1 MSSEVSRV
9 LGVDVSKGWLDL
21 ASTVDGEV
29 QRLANDAEGIA
40 AVLQCTQQLD
50 TQRITIEAS
59 GGWQTPLVAALVHA
73 GLPVVV
79 VNPRQVREFAR
90 ATGRLAKTDRI
101 DAQVLCAFTLAVQP
115 PLRELKDEQAEALS
129 ALLARRQQL
138 LGMRTAEKN
147 RLTLTV
153 RGPVRKNIKAHIQ
166 WLDRHLRDTDREIQ
180 QLIEA
185 SPVWQTKENLLT
197 SAPGIGNTTARA
209 LIGQLPELGRLSHKQ
224 IAALAGLAPFN
235 RDSGTLRGQRMLWGG
250 RHEVRT
256 AMYMATIS
264 AIRAN
269 PSIRGFY
276 QRLKANGKPSKVAI
290 AACMRK
296 LLVILNA
303 MLRDQKSWSHVCST

>member
-1 MSSEVSRV
+1 MNVEVSRV
-9 LGVDVSKGWLDL
+9 LGVDVSKRWLDV
-21 ASTVDGEV
+21 ASAVDGEV
-29 QRLANDAEGIA
+29 QRIANDAEGIA
-40 AVLQCTQQLD
+40 AVLQCAQQLD
-50 TQRITIEAS
+50 AQRITIEAS

-101 DAQVLCAFTLAVQP
+101 DAQVLCAFTLTLQP

-147 RLTLTV
+147 RLTLAV
-153 RGPVRKNIKAHIQ
+153 RGPVRKNLKAHIQ
-166 WLDRHLRDTDREIQ
+166 WLDRHLRDTDREIK

-185 SPVWQTKENLLT
+185 SPVWQAKENLLT

-235 RDSGTLRGQRMLWGG
+235 RDSGTLRGRRMLWAG

-269 PSIRGFY
+269 PPIRGFY

-296 LLVILNA
+296 LLVMLNA
-303 MLRDQKSWSHVCST
+303 MLRDQQSWSHACSA

>member
-1 MSSEVSRV
+1 MSDEIKRV
-9 LGVDVSKGWLDL
+9 LGVDVCKAWLDV
-21 ASTVDGEV
+21 ASASDGEV
-29 QRLANDAEGIA
+29 LRFSNDAEGIETVVKRA
-40 AVLQCTQQLD
+40 QQLQV
-50 TQRITIEAS
+50 QRITVEAS
-59 GGWQTPLVAALVHA
+59 GGWQTPLVVALMQT
-73 GLPVVV
+73 GLPVIV

-101 DAQVLCAFTLAVQP
+101 DARILCAFTLAVQP
-115 PLRELKDEQAEALS
+115 PLRPLQDEQAAALS

-138 LGMRTAEKN
+138 IGMRTAEKN
-147 RLTLTV
+147 RLALGV
-153 RGPVRKNIKAHIQ
+153 HGPVRKNLKAHIQ
-166 WLDRHLRDTDREIQ
+166 WLDRHLRDTDRDIR

-185 SPVWQTKENLLT
+185 SPVWQAKENLLT
-197 SAPGIGNTTARA
+197 TAPGIGNTTARA

-224 IAALAGLAPFN
+224 IAALAGVAPFN
-235 RDSGTLRGQRMLWGG
+235 RDSGSLRGKRMIWGG

-269 PSIRGFY
+269 PPIRGFY

-303 MLRDQKSWSHVCST
+303 MLRDQKSWGHACST

>member
-1 MSSEVSRV
+1 
-9 LGVDVSKGWLDL
+9 
-21 ASTVDGEV
+21 
-29 QRLANDAEGIA
+29 
-40 AVLQCTQQLD
+40 
-50 TQRITIEAS
+50 
-59 GGWQTPLVAALVHA
+59 
-73 GLPVVV
+73 
-79 VNPRQVREFAR
+79 
-90 ATGRLAKTDRI
+90 
-101 DAQVLCAFTLAVQP
+101 VLCAFTLAVQP

-129 ALLARRQQL
+129 ALLSRRQQL

-166 WLDRHLRDTDREIQ
+166 WLDRHLRDTDREIK

-185 SPVWQTKENLLT
+185 SPVWQAKENLLT

-235 RDSGTLRGQRMLWGG
+235 RDSGTLRGRRMLWAG

-269 PSIRGFY
+269 PPIRGFY

-296 LLVILNA
+296 LLVMLNA
-303 MLRDQKSWSHVCST
+303 MLRDQKSWSHACRT

>member
-9 LGVDVSKGWLDL
+9 LGVDVSKMWLDV
-21 ASTVDGEV
+21 ASTLDGDV
-29 QRLANDAEGIA
+29 QRLSNDAEGIEVVRQRA
-40 AVLQCTQQLD
+40 QQFEV
-50 TQRITIEAS
+50 QRITVEAS
-59 GGWQTPLVAALVHA
+59 GGWQTQLVAALVHA

-115 PLRELKDEQAEALS
+115 PLRELKDQQAEALS
-129 ALLARRQQL
+129 ALLSRRQQL

-147 RLTLTV
+147 RLTLAV
-153 RGPVRKNIKAHIQ
+153 RGPVRKNLKAHIQ
-166 WLDRHLRDTDREIQ
+166 WLDRHLRDTDRDLQ

-185 SPVWQTKENLLT
+185 SPVWQAKENLLT

-235 RDSGTLRGQRMLWGG
+235 RDSGSLRGQRMLWGG
-250 RHEVRT
+250 RHTVRT
-256 AMYMATIS
+256 AMYMATIA
-264 AIRAN
+264 AIRFN
-269 PSIRGFY
+269 PLIRDFY
-276 QRLKANGKPSKVAI
+276 QRLKAKGKPSKVAI

-296 LLVILNA
+296 LLVVLNA
-303 MLRDQKSWSHVCST
+303 MLRDQKSWEPTV